1 MLESTRVEVTRHE
14 TADVV
19 VIGARC
25 AGSGTAI
32 GFARTG
38 RKVIAVD
45 RARFP
50 SDTLST
56 HVNFPSAVAELQAV
70 GALERV
76 LAYDPPRCTHGM
88 VEADGARCLQRFAA
102 VDGIDYGICLPRT
115 QLDMALVETAR
126 AAGAEIRERTSLE
139 EILWTGGRVT
149 GVVVKGPDGA
159 RVRIDCTLL
168 IGADGRRSTTAKL
181 LDVDVPYRGSRNE
194 RGCAFWYMDDPKVGT
209 EWRERLIQLR
219 AGDTHAL
226 IFPCPDERVLCLFM
240 GPVLDVQRFRADPE
254 GMWEAMLEANPAV
267 RERLGGATN
276 MSKLRSTGDNVA
288 FFRRSSGPGWA
299 LAGDAGHFK
308 DPIIGQGIR
317 DAVRFG
323 RLLGEAC
330 GPVLDDPA
338 ATDAAARAVEERR
351 DRECNASYHWGNRE
365 SRDFSV
371 SQIIKE
377 ALTDLDGHEPPLLL
391 HMFDRVQAP
400 HHVLNPL
407 RGAKYVTK
415 ALLRR
420 GVDRG
425 ALLREAGADLRIDWD
440 VWREE
445 LRPRFRSTRI
455 TASERGDYDWP
466 PRTPGDL
473 IKPTREDRDSELAGG
488 APQTSDGRDRDLPG
502 SESASV
508 PDGGRKAESR

>member
-1 MLESTRVEVTRHE
+1 MTDTDRHE

-19 VIGARC
+19 VVGGRC

-32 GFARTG
+32 GFARAG

-45 RARFP
+45 RTRFP

-70 GALERV
+70 GALDRV

-102 VDGIDYGICLPRT
+102 VDGIDYGICLPRPE
-115 QLDMALVETAR
+115 LDLALVETAR
-126 AAGAEIRERTSLE
+126 AAGAEIRERTALE
-139 EILWTGGRVT
+139 EVLRSGDRVS
-149 GVVVKGPDGA
+149 GVVVREADGT
-159 RVRIDCTLL
+159 RVRIDCKLL
-168 IGADGRRSTTAKL
+168 VGADGRRSTTAKL
-181 LDVDVPYRGSRNE
+181 LGVDQPYRGSRNE
-194 RGCAFWYMDDPKVGT
+194 RGCAFWYMDDPQVGT

-219 AGDTHAL
+219 SGDTHAL
-226 IFPCPDERVLCLFM
+226 IFPCPLDRVLCLFM
-240 GPVLDVQRFRADPE
+240 GPVGDVARFRKDPE
-254 GMWEAMLEANPAV
+254 GMWETMLRVNPAV
-267 RERLGGATN
+267 RARLGGATN

-338 ATDAAARAVEERR
+338 ATDAAARAIEARR
-351 DRECNASYHWGNRE
+351 DRECNATYHWGNRE
-365 SRDFSV
+365 SRNFVV
-371 SQIIKE
+371 SPLIQE
-377 ALTDLDGHEPPLLL
+377 ALRDLDGRTPPRLL
-391 HMFDRVQAP
+391 HMFDRIQAP

-407 RGAKYVTK
+407 RGAKYATR
-415 ALLRR
+415 AMLRR
-420 GVDRG
+420 GVDRR
-425 ALLREAGADLRIDWD
+425 AILREITGELRIDRD

-445 LRPRFRSTRI
+445 LRPKFRSTRS
-455 TASERGDYDWP
+455 TASERADFDWP
-466 PRTPGDL
+466 PRTPG
-473 IKPTREDRDSELAGG
+473 PR
-488 APQTSDGRDRDLPG
+488 
-502 SESASV
+502 
-508 PDGGRKAESR
+508 